1 MTDDRERLDNS
12 IELLDYSL
20 KNAFGI
26 LRDVACD
33 VTQEQADWQPP
44 GLANPIGATYWHT
57 LSSCDYVV
65 HQWGRGEPPL
75 SEREGWRDRALSVSL
90 PEPEHGGDWH
100 GWMRAIR
107 VDLPALHE
115 YARAVELATAIWLG
129 SLAPEDLAR
138 GIETPVGELNLGQ
151 MLETFVIWHLNAHCG
166 EIAALKG
173 CQGARG
179 YPF

>member
-1 MTDDRERLDNS
+1 MNS
-12 IELLDYSL
+12 IKLLDYAA

-26 LRDVACD
+26 LRDVAGD
-33 VTQEQADWQPP
+33 LTQEQADWQPP
-44 GLANPIGATYWHT
+44 GLANPIGASYWHV
-57 LSSCDYVV
+57 LSSCDFIV
-65 HQWGRGEPPL
+65 HQWGQGQPPL
-75 SEREGWRDRALSVSL
+75 SEREGWRDRALSVPA

-100 GWMRAIR
+100 AWMRTIR
-107 VDLPALHE
+107 VDLPTVHE
-115 YARAVELATAIWLG
+115 YAQAVVDATGEWLG
-129 SLAPEDLAR
+129 TLAPEDLER
-138 GIETPVGELNLGQ
+138 IVQTPIGNLALGH